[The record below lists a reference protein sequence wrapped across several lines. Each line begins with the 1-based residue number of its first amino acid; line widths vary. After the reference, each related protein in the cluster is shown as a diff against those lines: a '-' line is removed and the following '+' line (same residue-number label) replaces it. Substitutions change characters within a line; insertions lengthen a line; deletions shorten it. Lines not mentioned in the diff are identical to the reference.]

1 MKFNVINLL
10 EDGFERLGRLI
21 ARRPYIVVICC
32 LLFTGLCSIGF
43 LNLTFNS
50 DVYEIWDTNPT
61 RKPGGSHAVAN
72 QQWVEDTYVDD
83 ERVHTLLIS
92 AMKPDGNIL
101 TPAALQVM
109 LDIHNVISRPLQNI
123 SFEDI
128 CYK

>member
-1 MKFNVINLL
+1 MKFSVINLL
-10 EDGFERLGRLI
+10 ENGFERLGRFI
-21 ARRPYIVVICC
+21 ARKPYVVIACC

-43 LNLTFNS
+43 VNLKFNS

-61 RKPGGSHAVAN
+61 RKPGGSQAVAHE
-72 QQWVEDTYVDD
+72 QWVSDTYVDD

-92 AMKPDGNIL
+92 ATNTDGNVL
-101 TPAALQVM
+101 TPAALHVM
-109 LDIHNVISRPLQNI
+109 LDIHKAISRPLQNI